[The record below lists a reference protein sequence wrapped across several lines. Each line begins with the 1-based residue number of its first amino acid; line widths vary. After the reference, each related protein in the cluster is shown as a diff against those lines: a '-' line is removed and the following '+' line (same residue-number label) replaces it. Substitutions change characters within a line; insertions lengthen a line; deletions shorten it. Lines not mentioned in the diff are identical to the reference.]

1 MQLLLILVWFI
12 EEDLNLSLNSFGSHK
27 MEQNFL
33 YCMKKCDIVI
43 DEDSEL
49 NINSYD
55 FLMEIDINS
64 DSNVELIIYTN
75 EKSSLYW
82 LKKYVP
88 FISGFGWNSDFWI
101 YVILYIYL
109 LSSIV
114 GIFEFYKLKK
124 LNDELR

>member
-1 MQLLLILVWFI
+1 
-12 EEDLNLSLNSFGSHK
+12 

-124 LNDELR
+124 LNDELSNNNLVKNEFNSDIELK